1 MVKVPQALLDA
12 SLWKTLR
19 IDALYTV
26 QTDGELR
33 PSDHRVSAEVYNP
46 SDQIPAFVL
55 CRTSDSTK
63 RLEKGLEAAAV
74 EDMEAPFPFGNLFT
88 INGGGSPIG
97 VLIELKPDLFRSA
110 HCTPDGVHLCNAQG
124 EIEPDSI
131 IKPVYAYKTFR
142 SFLIGPAEKD
152 KKPHDVMFTA
162 KARWFRKRNN
172 PKFLG
177 FSKDNKA

>member
-1 MVKVPQALLDA
+1 MVKVPPSLLDA

-19 IDALYTV
+19 TDALYTV
-26 QTDGELR
+26 QPDGELR
-33 PSDHRVSAEVYNP
+33 PADPKVSSAVYNP
-46 SDQIPAFVL
+46 SEDIPAYIL

-63 RLEKGLEAAAV
+63 RLEKGLEAV
-74 EDMEAPFPFGNLFT
+74 VVDDPEMPFPFGSLFT

-97 VLIELKPDLFRSA
+97 VLVELKPALFRSA

-124 EIEPDSI
+124 EIDPESI
-131 IKPVYAYKTFR
+131 IKPVYSYKTFR

-152 KKPHDVMFTA
+152 KKPHDVMLTA

-177 FSKDNKA
+177 FSKDSKT